1 MFHPVTLPKFC
12 SFGKQH
18 FDAGLADD
26 SEMAPH
32 RNKTVNEVLAENI
45 RAEMKRAKISS
56 QPALAKLS
64 GVAQT
69 TISNYLNP
77 NQRLTSKSGK
87 APSAKLTEVEQ
98 IAAALGVPVWKLL
111 RSMTPKEREF
121 YDRIERA
128 YKQLLEDEGDDP
140 SPEPEV

>member
-1 MFHPVTLPKFC
+1 MP
-12 SFGKQH
+12 
-18 FDAGLADD
+18 
-26 SEMAPH
+26 PH
-32 RNKTVNEVLAENI
+32 RSKTVNEVLAENI
-45 RAEMKRAKISS
+45 RAEMNRAKIAS

-128 YKQLLEDEGDDP
+128 YKQLLEDEGEDP
-140 SPEPEV
+140 APEPDN